1 MTKTLNKV
9 GSEETHLN
17 IMKAMYDKST
27 ANIIP
32 KGKNLKAFPL
42 RSGIRQR
49 CPLLFNIV
57 LKLIALAIRQYKVIK
72 GMQIFT
78 VCT

>member
-1 MTKTLNKV
+1 M
-9 GSEETHLN
+9 GSEETHLH
-17 IMKAMYDKST
+17 IKKAMYDKST
-27 ANIIP
+27 ANIKP
-32 KGKNLKAFPL
+32 KGQKLKAFSL

-57 LKLIALAIRQYKVIK
+57 LKVIAVAIRQYKVIK
-72 GMQIFT
+72 GMQIVT